1 MKKLILS
8 IILLLIIITISC
20 ESPTEIIDNTQPGRR
35 DYVWTVDTLDPGP
48 GNATSMFEM
57 WGSSPTDIWLV
68 GSGYSMKHAI
78 WHYDGTEWKNVVP
91 DENIACG
98 GLWGF
103 APNDI
108 WMGTTNSQ
116 IWHYDGSKWRKFGTY
131 KYKDF
136 DNVYIQRIH
145 GQNPNDVYAVGF
157 ADTYNVGYC
166 AVILHFDGS
175 QWKYEEFGNIE
186 ESFANVVV
194 DINTNVPIIRS
205 SDYNSHG
212 QGNVIYKYENGTLT
226 ELYRGGD
233 RTGMG
238 SIAGKAIVVIDKI
251 GKLQDKTLYSFNG
264 TNLVKYKDFPYMNF
278 VGNVTGRNSN
288 DIFCSTSE
296 WHLGHYNGTDL
307 KDLIQTNVSIARIL
321 LFEKDVF
328 VWGPDVDINKDK
340 IFHGR
345 LE

>member
-1 MKKLILS
+1 MKI
-8 IILLLIIITISC
+8 IILGIALLIITITSC
-20 ESPTEIIDNTQPGRR
+20 NSPTEVIEDKQPGRR
-35 DYVWTVDTLDPGP
+35 DYVWSVDTLDPGS

-78 WHYDGTEWKNVVP
+78 WHYDGTEWKNVVL
-91 DENIACG
+91 DENVSCA

-103 APNDI
+103 SQNDI

-136 DNVYIQRIH
+136 DRVFIERIH
-145 GQNPNDVYAVGF
+145 GLNPNDIYAVGF
-157 ADTYNVGYC
+157 AANYNSVNNN
-166 AVILHFDGS
+166 AVIMHFDGNR
-175 QWKYEEFGNIE
+175 WKHEEFGTIR

-205 SDYNSHG
+205 SDYNSDG
-212 QGNVIYKYENGTLT
+212 EWNVIYKYENETLT

-233 RTGMG
+233 RASIGN
-238 SIAGKAIVVIDKI
+238 IAGKAIVVIDKI
-251 GKLQDKTLYSFNG
+251 GTLKDKTLYSFNG
-264 TNLVKYKDFPYMNF
+264 TSLVKYKDFPYMNF
-278 VGNVTGRNSN
+278 VGNVTGRNIN

-307 KDLIQTNVSIARIL
+307 VDLIKTNMIIGRIL
-321 LFEKDVF
+321 LFENNVFIWGDDVNT
-328 VWGPDVDINKDK
+328 NKDT
-340 IFHGR
+340 IIHGR